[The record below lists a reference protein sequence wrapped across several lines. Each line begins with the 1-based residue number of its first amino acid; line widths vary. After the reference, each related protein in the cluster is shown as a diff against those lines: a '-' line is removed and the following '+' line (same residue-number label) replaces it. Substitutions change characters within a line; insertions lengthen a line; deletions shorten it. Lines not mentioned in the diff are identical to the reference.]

1 MKEVGLYIHIPFC
14 KQKCY
19 YCDFC
24 SFANKLELQE
34 EYINA
39 AIAEMEY
46 VSRKNQYLISTV
58 YVGGGTPSII
68 NPELIEKLLNSVK
81 KLFKVKENAE
91 ITIEINPG
99 TANKNKI
106 ELYKRCGINR
116 ASIGLQSTNNKLLK
130 EIGRIHNFEDF
141 ENVYELVKEV
151 GINNINVDLMI
162 GLPNQSLSDVE
173 ESVKKVIEKSP
184 QHVSVYSLIV
194 EPETKMEK
202 LIESKELTLPDEN
215 VERDMYWLVKKILSE
230 NGYNHYE
237 ISNFSKKGFESK
249 HKTDCWNQKEY
260 IGIGVS
266 AHSYLED
273 VRFSNIESI
282 EEYIKN
288 IKNNDFKENIIIH
301 EEQSKESKMREYMI
315 IGLRMLKG
323 IDASVFEEKFNE
335 NPFNVFK
342 KEIDEL
348 ENINLVEV
356 TSNNLKLTKKG
367 LDFANIVWE
376 KFV

>member
-99 TANKNKI
+99 TANKNKF

-249 HKTDCWNQKEY
+249 HNTDCWNQKEY

-301 EEQSKESKMREYMI
+301 EKQSKESKMREYMI

-335 NPFNVFK
+335 NPFNVFE

>member
-1 MKEVGLYIHIPFC
+1 
-14 KQKCY
+14 
-19 YCDFC
+19 
-24 SFANKLELQE
+24 
-34 EYINA
+34 
-39 AIAEMEY
+39 
-46 VSRKNQYLISTV
+46 
-58 YVGGGTPSII
+58 
-68 NPELIEKLLNSVK
+68 
-81 KLFKVKENAE
+81 
-91 ITIEINPG
+91 
-99 TANKNKI
+99 
-106 ELYKRCGINR
+106 
-116 ASIGLQSTNNKLLK
+116 
-130 EIGRIHNFEDF
+130 
-141 ENVYELVKEV
+141 
-151 GINNINVDLMI
+151 MI

-249 HKTDCWNQKEY
+249 HNTDCWNQKEY